1 MSVVNDV
8 LKNLDERKS
17 IETSAGLN
25 SLYFQNSNEQSKWL
39 WVGLGVSLAMST
51 ILLILLLKPEVFE
64 LKSDSEQVVLPNDL
78 FMLEN
83 ESPTQK
89 ETSHPIKEI
98 VTVTDPV
105 VIKQDKVVNFPIQK
119 NLDSKSSDNEI
130 VKKTQESKAT
140 ETVMSAIKKGDMDK
154 VKSTFSTAS
163 KNIQDEVQ
171 WRMLLKENP
180 QLVWPKIK
188 QKYPDYLTQ
197 PRLLALSAQGQ
208 QRAGDHNS
216 AVQLYKKLIP
226 LEPSDGRWRAG
237 LAISLESLGD
247 TDNAK
252 KLYKIA
258 LGMNN
263 LPFSLMRFTQQRLE
277 KLRN

>member
-51 ILLILLLKPEVFE
+51 ILLILLLKPEIFE

-171 WRMLLKENP
+171 WRMLLKVNP

-252 KLYKIA
+252 KLYNIA

>member
-171 WRMLLKENP
+171 WRMLLKVNP

-252 KLYKIA
+252 KLYNIA